1 MTRFEWHACDAENE
15 ILRSQLKDTRETA
28 RSIAKAIGK
37 KARYFTAS
45 EIANIKSQLQSIISQ

>member
-15 ILRSQLKDTRETA
+15 ILRSQLKETKATA
-28 RSIAKAIGK
+28 RGIIAAIGK